1 MKIEEFVEFRERL
14 SSSMHY
20 ALVTVERMLLDILH
34 STAHPEMLKVFFKF
48 PLNLLNARFEE
59 T

>member
-14 SSSMHY
+14 SNSMHY

-34 STAHPEMLKVFFKF
+34 STAHPQMLKVCFYFFY
-48 PLNLLNARFEE
+48 
-59 T
+59 

>member
-14 SSSMHY
+14 SNSIHY

-34 STAHPEMLKVFFKF
+34 SPSHLQMLKVSLF
-48 PLNLLNARFEE
+48 P
-59 T
+59 

>member
-20 ALVTVERMLLDILH
+20 AMVTVERMLLDILH
-34 STAHPEMLKVFFKF
+34 STTHSTMLKVVFQF
-48 PLNLLNARFEE
+48 LSLY
-59 T
+59 